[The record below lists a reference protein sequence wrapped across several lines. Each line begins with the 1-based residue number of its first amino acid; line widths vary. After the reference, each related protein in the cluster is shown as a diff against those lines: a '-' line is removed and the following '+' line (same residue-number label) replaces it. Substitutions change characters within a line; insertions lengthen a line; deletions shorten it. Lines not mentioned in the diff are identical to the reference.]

1 MRWLLALL
9 PLLTFGC
16 ANLQPAEA
24 PIHRWDEV
32 HLFGVTALAFSPDGK
47 RLASAGHRGDLALFD
62 MATRARIAQ
71 APGAGEPVR
80 ALVFLDGG
88 LYSADALGIT
98 RWRAAG
104 LEKLAQ
110 RESVAVTGLV
120 ASGDTLYSA
129 HSDGHIRAWKSDLT
143 PRQSV
148 RAGTKLIA
156 ITSHGDKL
164 AVATSDGEVKLYDRQ
179 LNALREM
186 QTTGASAHDLHFSAD
201 GRRLFGGGWFR
212 LLVWDVESGA
222 ATSLPAEHNGLLT
235 SLDVSRDQARIATVG
250 RHTDSAIRVW
260 RADSLALERRLA
272 AHELCG
278 AMIRFS
284 PDGKWIAS
292 ASDDESIA
300 LFDLSRA
307 PQP

>member
-9 PLLTFGC
+9 PLFGFGC

-24 PIHRWDEV
+24 PVHRWDEV
-32 HLFGVTALAFSPDGK
+32 HLFGVTALAFSPDGN
-47 RLASAGHRGDLALFD
+47 RLASGGHRGDLALFD
-62 MATRARIAQ
+62 LASRERLAQ
-71 APGAGEPVR
+71 AAGAGEPIR
-80 ALVFLDGG
+80 ALVFLDGS

-98 RWRAAG
+98 RWRAHDLG
-104 LEKLAQ
+104 QLAQ
-110 RESVAVTGLV
+110 RNSAAVAGLV
-120 ASGDTLYSA
+120 TNGGALYSA
-129 HSDGHIRAWKSDLT
+129 HGDGQLRAWQPDLT
-143 PRQSV
+143 PIRSI
-148 RAGTKLIA
+148 RAGEKLIA
-156 ITSHGDKL
+156 IASHGEQL
-164 AVATSDGEVKLYDRQ
+164 AVASSDGEVKLYDRRLDQ
-179 LNALREM
+179 IREM
-186 QTTGASAHDLHFSAD
+186 QNTGASAHDLHFSAD

-212 LLVWDVESGA
+212 LLVWDVASGA

-235 SLDVSRDQARIATVG
+235 SLDVSRDRARIATVG

-260 RADSLALERRLA
+260 RADNLALERRLA

-284 PDGKWIAS
+284 PDGRFIAS

-307 PQP
+307 PLP